1 MRKFFRGLF
10 DTSFDFFISPSIAGF
25 LYGIAVIAS
34 FATMALATATAF
46 ITETFNLLLL
56 VPGAFLALIVIRATF
71 ETSIALIKIAENT
84 KPEE

>member
-1 MRKFFRGLF
+1 VRKFFRGLF

-34 FATMALATATAF
+34 FATMALATVTAF